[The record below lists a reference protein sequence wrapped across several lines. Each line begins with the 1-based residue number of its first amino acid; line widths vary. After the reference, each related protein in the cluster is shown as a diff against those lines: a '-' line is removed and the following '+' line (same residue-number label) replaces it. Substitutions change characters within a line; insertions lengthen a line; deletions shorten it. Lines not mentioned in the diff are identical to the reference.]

1 MSALT
6 TLVGPAA
13 AILKSDINTDI
24 IAPSHR
30 RRGGGRLVSS
40 TIASEAELAE
50 ALFGAWRYDADGNEI
65 ADFVLNRPAFRA
77 AKFLIAGPNFACGS
91 SRETAAT
98 MMSAFGIRCIIA
110 PSFGLIFHDNC
121 FRHHMLPLA
130 LDEATV
136 RGLARQAE
144 SGASFALDVAA
155 QTLTPPDGKPIS
167 FAIPAFRREL
177 LTSGADDVAVTLGR
191 AGEIGAYQDETKKRW
206 PWMLSPGGRA

>member
-6 TLVGPAA
+6 RLVGPAA

-40 TIASEAELAE
+40 TVASEAELAE
-50 ALFGAWRYDADGNEI
+50 AVFGAWRYDTDGNEI

-77 AKFLIAGPNFACGS
+77 AKFILAGPNFACGS

-98 MMSAFGIRCIIA
+98 MLKAFGIGCVIA

-121 FRHHMLPLA
+121 FRNHMLPLA
-130 LDEATV
+130 LDWPTV
-136 RGLARQAE
+136 QALARQSE
-144 SGASFALDVAA
+144 GGAPFILDLEAA
-155 QTLTPPDGKPIS
+155 TLTPPDGKPIT
-167 FAIPAFRREL
+167 FAIPAFRRDML
-177 LTSGADDVAVTLGR
+177 LSGADEVAVTLRR
-191 AGEIGAYQDETKKRW
+191 ADEIAVYQAEARKQR
-206 PWMLSPGGRA
+206 PWALPQGG